1 MAASPP
7 VIASRIFISYRRED
21 TAYPAGWLFDRL
33 AAHYR
38 DGQVFKDVDSIEL
51 GDDFVEVISRA
62 VGSCDVL
69 LALIG
74 PEWLTVTDE
83 AGNRRLDNT
92 DDFVRLEIEA
102 ALTRNVRIIP
112 ILIDGASMPRADNL
126 PDSLARLVRRQALE
140 LSPNRFNFDISR
152 LLKVLDRALAEVR
165 TEQFGRLSTAPPE
178 APPEPSITEVPEAP
192 AQREQAPRHFTP
204 SLPPGN
210 PLERATAPSR
220 AKPPSLPRKPP
231 DEQHRRSRRGRILA
245 GAGAGIVLVALLI
258 VALVLKPGPSV
269 IIPDPGRASVADA
282 KALLLRAGLTVAE
295 KRETN
300 EKVAVG
306 KLIRTEPPVGTQL
319 QRGAQ
324 VTLVVSSG
332 PKVTPLPAGTDELV
346 VGYTARFASSKDNS
360 DSLLQGLVPILFPD
374 PDNGKLKGL
383 DYDLANA
390 LGKKLGVKISFEDAG
405 HHTHMFSVVAD
416 RHVDISMSVL
426 RGGPKRNRLVDFVV
440 YLNTGSALLIPKGNP
455 HGIRSLDD
463 LCGKTVARPIEMP
476 PGSLIDQ
483 SHQCVATGKVGITF
497 MSCPKLNNLRPN
509 SDDNVPLQEC
519 LRYTDPLQ
527 LVIDGHVDA
536 AVLDLPVAERLMDTP
551 SISRQLVIAPPP
563 VESPPYAIAI
573 RKGDTVVRE
582 ALRSALRA
590 IIADGTYGKILAKWD
605 LQDFALKAADVN
617 GMP

>member
-7 VIASRIFISYRRED
+7 IVPGRIFISYRREE

-33 AAHYR
+33 AVHYR
-38 DGQVFKDVDSIEL
+38 GGQVFKDVDSIEL

-74 PEWLTVTDE
+74 NDWLTITDE
-83 AGNRRLDNT
+83 HGRRRLDDP

-102 ALTRNVRIIP
+102 ALTRHVRVIP
-112 ILIDGASMPRADNL
+112 ILVDGARMPRADDL
-126 PDSLARLVRRQALE
+126 PDSLASLVRRQALD
-140 LSPNRFNFDISR
+140 LSPNRFDFDISR
-152 LLKVLDRALAEVR
+152 LLKVLDKTLAEMR
-165 TEQFGRLSTAPPE
+165 TEQFDALSTAPPE
-178 APPEPSITEVPEAP
+178 APPEPSTTEVPEAP

-210 PLERATAPSR
+210 PLEGAAAPSR
-220 AKPPSLPRKPP
+220 AKLASQLRKPP
-231 DEQHRRSRRGRILA
+231 DKQHRSRRGRILA
-245 GAGAGIVLVALLI
+245 GAGAGIVLVVLLI
-258 VALVLKPGPSV
+258 VALVLRPGSSV

-282 KALLLRAGLTVAE
+282 KALLLRKGLTVAE
-295 KRETN
+295 KLETN
-300 EKVAVG
+300 ETVAVG
-306 KLIRTEPPVGTQL
+306 KLIRTAPSAGTQL

-346 VGYTARFASSKDNS
+346 VGYTARFASSKDNP

-374 PDNGKLKGL
+374 PDTRKLKGL

-405 HHTHMFSVVAD
+405 HHTHMFSVVAN

-426 RGGPKRNRLVDFVV
+426 RGPNRLVDFVV

-463 LCGKTVARPIEMP
+463 LCGKTVVRPIEMP
-476 PGSLIDQ
+476 HGSVIDQ

-509 SDDNVPLQEC
+509 SDDNVPLQDC
-519 LRYTDPLQ
+519 PRYTDPLQ
-527 LVIDGHVDA
+527 LVIDRRVDA

-551 SISRQLVIAPPP
+551 SISRQLMIAPLP

-573 RKGDTVVRE
+573 RKGDIVVRE

-590 IIADGTYGKILAKWD
+590 IIADGTYNKILAKWG